1 MVFHCKVTSFLII
14 IFMCSVN
21 IGLVISIWSTLC
33 SGVGIL
39 YFSKELYLSL
49 QDFDFM
55 FIILVTG
62 FYVSCVMIFIIY
74 KTITSSNIPTADS
87 SVFHIILNILKIL
100 TGSLTILNGVS
111 MH

>member
-1 MVFHCKVTSFLII
+1 MY
-14 IFMCSVN
+14 SVN
-21 IGLVISIWSTLC
+21 TGLVISIWSTLC

-55 FIILVTG
+55 LIILVTG
-62 FYVSCVMIFIIY
+62 FLVSCFMIFIIS
-74 KTITSSNIPTADS
+74 KTITSSNIPSVDS